1 VKVVNVFA
9 AVTTSALIVAG
20 CAGSGSEES
29 IAASTVGSIPG
40 TSAVA
45 EVPSTLSTESVA
57 SDAPAD
63 GSGVEFP
70 PPGLPLRTDDEI
82 VVGSSGLVRLIEGGS
97 WLFAVEPPS
106 VIVRIDPN
114 SGEVARLD
122 LALGESRE
130 GAVRHAFAGGSLWVI
145 GGPFRD
151 TLVEVDPVTLSEI
164 RRVQLDDDHAI
175 SHGGPVDT
183 LWLSTLRGVRP
194 VDLVTG

>member
-82 VVGSSGLVRLIEGGS
+82 VVPGTVLRFWGELRARGCSPSFLLRWRARKRQLSS
-97 WLFAVEPPS
+97 
-106 VIVRIDPN
+106 
-114 SGEVARLD
+114 
-122 LALGESRE
+122 ALS
-130 GAVRHAFAGGSLWVI
+130 AASSLCPTVHL
-145 GGPFRD
+145 R
-151 TLVEVDPVTLSEI
+151 SE
-164 RRVQLDDDHAI
+164 QA
-175 SHGGPVDT
+175 
-183 LWLSTLRGVRP
+183 
-194 VDLVTG
+194 